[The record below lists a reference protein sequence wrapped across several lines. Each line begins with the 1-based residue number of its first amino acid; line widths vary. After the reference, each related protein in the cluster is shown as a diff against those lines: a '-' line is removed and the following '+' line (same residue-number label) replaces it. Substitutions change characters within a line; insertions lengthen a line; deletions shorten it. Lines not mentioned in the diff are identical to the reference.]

1 MRVIVNADDFGMN
14 KSCTLAIKEAFSKN
28 LISSTTMIVNM
39 DAFSLALEIAE
50 KENLKDKIG
59 IHFNLNDGVP
69 LTEEMKNCPLFCKDG
84 VFHGNIRRL
93 KPLTKKEKNAIYLE
107 LSAQIEK
114 LEKSGIKITHA
125 DSHHH
130 IHTCIFIA
138 PIVVR
143 VCKEHGVDKIR
154 LHRNMGSIRFY
165 KKWVK
170 NRFNAWLKGK
180 DFKTV
185 DYFGGSFDIENV
197 PIRDLTEIMVHPDYD
212 ESGKLI
218 DAVDIENGFSVGNEI
233 VDLNKIDGVM
243 LISYGEI

>member
-69 LTEEMKNCPLFCKDG
+69 LTEEMKNCPLFCNDG
-84 VFHGNIRRL
+84 VFHGNIKRL

-114 LEKSGIKITHA
+114 LEKSGVKITHA

-143 VCKEHGVDKIR
+143 VCKEHGIDKIR
-154 LHRNMGSIRFY
+154 LHRNIGSIKSY

-170 NRFNAWLKGK
+170 NRFNAWLKDKG
-180 DFKTV
+180 FKTV
-185 DYFGGSFDIENV
+185 DYFGGAFDIENA
-197 PIRDLTEIMVHPDYD
+197 PLKDLTEIMVHPDYD

-218 DAVDIENGFSVGNEI
+218 DAVDIENGFSVGDAI
-233 VDLNKIDGVM
+233 VDLNKIDGVV
-243 LISYGEI
+243 LTSYGEL